1 MVSGSAF
8 HDTTGDSPMF
18 VRRLS
23 IISGLAA
30 ATVALSTGSAFA
42 HECYFTNPNPNA
54 DAGRS
59 HTPAFMSFGDMARQ
73 ETDLCPGGIA
83 VVADGLGITPE
94 TLINVRGMMA
104 GPTGGN
110 KAIHHINFDLIDDE
124 LMGKAFSAC

>member
-1 MVSGSAF
+1 
-8 HDTTGDSPMF
+8 MF

-59 HTPAFMSFGDMARQ
+59 HTPAFMSFGDLAYQ
-73 ETDLCPGGIA
+73 YTGLCPAGIA
-83 VVADGLGITPE
+83 ELAQAGGITPE
-94 TLINVRGMMA
+94 TLINSRGMMA
-104 GPTGGN
+104 GPTDGN
-110 KAIHHINFDLIDDE
+110 KAIGHADFDAIFEAMPHAYDTCGME
-124 LMGKAFSAC
+124 MPPMGA